1 MQTLTLKIE
10 DAYYQKVMD
19 FIHSLPKKAVKMEA
33 QKMSKAQKQVAR
45 DLEAY
50 KKGEL
55 KTFDMDEKFWDGIDA
70 VIEQA
75 SRNNESKASRKI

>member
-10 DAYYQKVMD
+10 DSYYQKVVD
-19 FIHSLPKKAVKMEA
+19 FLELLPKKAVKIET
-33 QKMSKAQKQVAR
+33 QRMSKAQKQVAR
-45 DLEAY
+45 DLELY

-70 VIEQA
+70 VIEQT

>member
-1 MQTLTLKIE
+1 
-10 DAYYQKVMD
+10 
-19 FIHSLPKKAVKMEA
+19 
-33 QKMSKAQKQVAR
+33 MSKAQKQVAR

>member
-10 DAYYQKVMD
+10 DSYYQKVVD
-19 FIHSLPKKAVKMEA
+19 FLELLPKKAVKIET
-33 QKMSKAQKQVAR
+33 QRMSKAQKQVAR
-45 DLEAY
+45 DLELY

-75 SRNNESKASRKI
+75 SRNNESKASRNI